1 MFKQFSKYQIATA
14 IAIFFHLIGLI
25 GMLIF
30 NRDFFVQST
39 AFNLLLSAALL
50 VYTHTDRNK
59 YFYFFA
65 AVAVL
70 VGFSV
75 EVVGVNTGKI
85 FGEYSY
91 GNSLGFKWQGVP
103 LIIGV
108 NWFIIIYC
116 SGICLHT
123 FLTKIIIRVATDRK
137 EPPMVLKA
145 MSVIMDGAT
154 LAVFFDWLMEPVAI
168 KLGYWKWFGG
178 DIPVYNYI
186 CWFIVSFILLA
197 VFHFSKFNKDNKF
210 AINLLLIQAM
220 FFLVLRTFLK

>member
-168 KLGYWKWFGG
+168 KLGYWKWVGG